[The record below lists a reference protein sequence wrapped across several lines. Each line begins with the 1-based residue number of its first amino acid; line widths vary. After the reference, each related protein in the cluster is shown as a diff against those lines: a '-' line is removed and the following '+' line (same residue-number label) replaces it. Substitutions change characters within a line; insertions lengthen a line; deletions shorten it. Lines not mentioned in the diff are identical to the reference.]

1 MGHTLVLNADY
12 TPLSCIPISTIG
24 WKDSIKQVWLDA
36 VTPVEFYPDWVV
48 HSPSITLN
56 VPSIVVSK
64 RFAKKKVNVRFSRS
78 TLLLRDNFCC
88 QYCYDEL
95 NLKDMT
101 IDHVIP
107 RARGGI
113 TRWDNVVAS
122 CYSCNSAKGN
132 RTTMKPKVLP
142 TKPDHYGLLN
152 NARKLP
158 ITVPDENWIAYLGWE
173 KHLVTVQPP
182 KKFFDPSDL
191 GD

>member
-64 RFAKKKVNVRFSRS
+64 KFAKKKVNVRFSRS

-132 RTTMKPKVLP
+132 RTIMKPKVLP